1 MSTGQLLL
9 TMLVT
14 LLVFGPSRLPMLA
27 QHLGRLVA
35 HLERYKQQVGALWQ
49 KQLDEQLLEDNQRK
63 ALIADARYP
72 KDRLIP

>member
-9 TMLVT
+9 TVLVT
-14 LLVFGPSRLPMLA
+14 LLVFGPSKLPMLA

-35 HLERYKQQVGALWQ
+35 RLERYKHQAGALWQ
-49 KQLDEQLLEDNQRK
+49 KQLNEQLLDENQRK
-63 ALIADARYP
+63 ALIADASYQ